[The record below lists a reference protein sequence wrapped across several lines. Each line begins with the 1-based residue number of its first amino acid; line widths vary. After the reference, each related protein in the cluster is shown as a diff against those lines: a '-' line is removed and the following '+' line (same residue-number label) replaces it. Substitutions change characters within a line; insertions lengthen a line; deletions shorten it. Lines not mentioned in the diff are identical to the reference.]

1 MDNLS
6 SIQYFLPEFLIIL
19 LALAVIL
26 FDLLS
31 FKKWINPLLLLGFV
45 FIALLLYQLPKN
57 GGFIFNNMLINDSF
71 SYFFKWI
78 IFISTFSIIIHHLK
92 STKQLKNQFILYHL

>member
-26 FDLLS
+26 FDLVS
-31 FKKWINPLLLLGFV
+31 FKKWINPLLALGCV
-45 FIALLLYQLPKN
+45 SISLLLYQLPSN
-57 GGFIFNNMLINDSF
+57 AGFIFNNMLINDSF
-71 SYFFKWI
+71 SYYFK
-78 IFISTFSIIIHHLK
+78 
-92 STKQLKNQFILYHL
+92 